1 MSHTKVDLI
10 SGAYSKLRISGL
22 TVQPTPEDL
31 ELALTRLENTMAEIE
46 GGRNICLGYNFE
58 DQPDPNSV
66 SNIPNWSYNG
76 IESLLA
82 TKLIPDFNKQV
93 PMQLMMQAG
102 SEMSSISGRVARDR
116 LKQVAYPDR
125 MPVGSGNSQYSR
137 WYRFYRSG
145 SSAPNDCATNY
156 MLTGDI
162 SNFTAH
168 FDSWLENSENV
179 VSYTI
184 AGSSKIT
191 VSNDA
196 LVSPDITYTVEAVSP
211 SSLETVTIVVTSDLG
226 RVHTRI
232 VNFVI
237 NNPVVA

>member
-31 ELALTRLENTMAEIE
+31 ELALTRLENTMAELE
-46 GGRNICLGYNFE
+46 GARSICLGYNFE

-116 LKQVAYPDR
+116 LKQVAYPNR
-125 MPVGSGNSQYSR
+125 MPIGSGNSQYSR
-137 WYRFYRSG
+137 WYRFYRSS

-191 VSNDA
+191 VSNDVLA
-196 LVSPDITYTVEAVSP
+196 SPDVTYTVEAVSP

-226 RVHTRI
+226 RVHTRV

-237 NNPVVA
+237 SDPVVS